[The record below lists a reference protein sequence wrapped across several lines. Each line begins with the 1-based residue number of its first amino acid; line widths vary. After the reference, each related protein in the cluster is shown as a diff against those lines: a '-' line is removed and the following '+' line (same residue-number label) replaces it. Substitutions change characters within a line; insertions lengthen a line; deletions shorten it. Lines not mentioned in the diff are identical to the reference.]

1 MTTADTIGRESS
13 RPMRTSTRYWYLA
26 PPLFLQCFPILYRET
41 PMFKPR
47 FMPILLAATHH
58 MKSASPKLC
67 CWSISKEKNFSWK
80 DICLSCLQPVWANIQ
95 TVFAIAGSGA
105 ELQLKNLVVQTSMHL
120 IQIQYWWKTKISVN
134 LFHGGTCA
142 PPCPTWDQQLQVQVM
157 HRCTMH
163 GCPI

>member
-1 MTTADTIGRESS
+1 MTIADTIGRESS

-41 PMFKPR
+41 PVFKPR

-105 ELQLKNLVVQTSMHL
+105 ELQLKKYGGANFYAPITNTILVENENFSKFVP
-120 IQIQYWWKTKISVN
+120 WWY
-134 LFHGGTCA
+134 LCA
-142 PPCPTWDQQLQVQVM
+142 TLPYMGPTTFK
-157 HRCTMH
+157 CK
-163 GCPI
+163 